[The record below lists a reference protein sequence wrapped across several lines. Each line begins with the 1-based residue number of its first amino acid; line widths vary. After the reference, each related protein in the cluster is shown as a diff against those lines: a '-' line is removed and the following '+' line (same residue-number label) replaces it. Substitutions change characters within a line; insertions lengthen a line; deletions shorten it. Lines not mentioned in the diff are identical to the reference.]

1 MTAQVNET
9 KSATK
14 LVITW
19 EALPDDFHLEDNPVE
34 NTGQPIL
41 AGALRESL

>member
-1 MTAQVNET
+1 MTAQISET

-19 EALPDDFHLEDNPVE
+19 EALPKDFHLEYDPVE
-34 NTGQPIL
+34 LI
-41 AGALRESL
+41 AIEV